1 VIGRDARRPWLVK
14 PSLIFSD
21 VIVIGTG

>member
-14 PSLIFSD
+14 PSLIVSD